1 MSKEL
6 KFANTVEGPSIK
18 IDDFPNL
25 KEQQNKGAIKMS
37 KELKFSSADE
47 AMQHLANLTGKRI
60 KISSLEITKIED
72 LTEWA
77 KHNNKKLALQTVY
90 GCERHRSQSQRS
102 GWSEIDPEK
111 LWDLLEKENEDLNK
125 EECYISEGGAE
136 EEFGHP
142 LHLIS
147 FSVGIYGEKEWGQLD
162 SLYLEGAK
170 ESGKV
175 AIS

>member
-1 MSKEL
+1 MN
-6 KFANTVEGPSIK
+6 KFIVSEDTEVVLN
-18 IDDFPNL
+18 
-25 KEQQNKGAIKMS
+25 
-37 KELKFSSADE
+37 
-47 AMQHLANLTGKRI
+47 GKRMLLEKGD
-60 KISSLEITKIED
+60 KIVINEMYEYNDDGSASAASSLEITKIED

-125 EECYISEGGAE
+125 EE
-136 EEFGHP
+136 EFGHP

>member
-1 MSKEL
+1 MN
-6 KFANTVEGPSIK
+6 KFIVSEDTEVVLN
-18 IDDFPNL
+18 
-25 KEQQNKGAIKMS
+25 
-37 KELKFSSADE
+37 
-47 AMQHLANLTGKRI
+47 GKRMLLEKGD
-60 KISSLEITKIED
+60 KIVINEMYEYNDDGSASAASSLEITKIED